1 MAANPEEGDAGSRG
15 AARCGS
21 DRSLFSFADKGN
33 DDVNVCLSRQRARAM
48 AAHPAYQE
56 ASSCSDTES
65 TRSGRGTLADV
76 LAAISGA
83 PLKAVDRKAAVRH
96 AVGVSLGEPGGGHSE
111 PCTTFDPVAEIQEV
125 HEAVRAAGLPASS
138 AKELRDSLRGLGEE
152 GHGVAAAVDK
162 LRKHRNLASH
172 PRVGLAQHVGALVA
186 KASAAPSSLAAVV
199 ATLVT
204 RVSALERRVDGIP
217 ADMEVLAQEAEH
229 VAAAVSRELH
239 GELWRYLPQLTRRV

>member
-1 MAANPEEGDAGSRG
+1 
-15 AARCGS
+15 
-21 DRSLFSFADKGN
+21 
-33 DDVNVCLSRQRARAM
+33 M

-96 AVGVSLGEPGGGHSE
+96 AVGVNLGEPGGGHSE
-111 PCTTFDPVAEIQEV
+111 PCATFDPVAEIQEV
-125 HEAVRAAGLPASS
+125 HEAARAAGLPASS

-152 GHGVAAAVDK
+152 GRDAAAAVDK

-172 PRVGLAQHVGALVA
+172 PRVGLAQ
-186 KASAAPSSLAAVV
+186 
-199 ATLVT
+199 
-204 RVSALERRVDGIP
+204 
-217 ADMEVLAQEAEH
+217 Q
-229 VAAAVSRELH
+229 
-239 GELWRYLPQLTRRV
+239 